1 MTASKRILAEFKDLC
16 ENPPE
21 PGISAG
27 MVDNK
32 NPFRLT
38 ATIAGPSGSPYAG
51 GMFLL
56 DINIPKE
63 YPFKPPV
70 IRFTTPIYHSNI
82 DASSG
87 AICMDLLKN
96 QWSPAL
102 TISKLLLAISSL
114 LVDPN
119 PDDPLSPDIADLYK
133 TNRAKHD
140 INAREWT
147 MRYA

>member
-1 MTASKRILAEFKDLC
+1 MAASKRILAEFKDLC
-16 ENPPE
+16 EHPPE
-21 PGISAG
+21 TGISAG

-32 NPFRLT
+32 NPLHLT
-38 ATIAGPSGSPYAG
+38 ATIVGPTESPYAG
-51 GMFLL
+51 GMFIL

-70 IRFTTPIYHSNI
+70 IRFITRIYHSNI
-82 DASSG
+82 DANSG

-133 TNRAKHD
+133 TNRAYHD
-140 INAREWT
+140 ITAREWT